1 MITDIVI
8 VSLGPGDPD
17 LLNQKTLRALR
28 ESGTLILRTGRHP
41 LASWLKENS
50 ISFSTLDFLYEESD
64 DFDLLNEKAADL
76 LISQAKSGPV
86 VYAVPDAATDR
97 TVRALLRKKAESV
110 SAQIIPGVS
119 LYDAHLSSVLS
130 FFQDNA
136 VTAVPADELSDSF
149 HYDPNTSLLITE
161 LDNPILAG
169 QVKLFLSDA
178 LGDEHDVYLLLDGN
192 KPLCLPLYELD
203 RQEGLDHRSA
213 VLVPGSGLLERS
225 RFSFGD
231 LEALMEKLR
240 SPDGCPWDRIQTH
253 ESLRP
258 YMIEEAWECVTCIDQ
273 DDPDHLCEE
282 LGDLLF
288 QVVFHASV
296 GRSFGEFSLH
306 DVVTAICSKMIHRHP
321 HVFGSRDLKDPDS
334 VRAVW
339 EQLKQEE
346 TGNRSVISSLEDVS
360 SGLPSLKYAAKTMKK
375 LKGTSAV
382 RSDAEDVLADIEE
395 ITSSLRSGS
404 VAGDSGLLLGRLLLL
419 CSELCFIL
427 GSDSELILHQ
437 AVDRMKSR
445 LKSVDK
451 EAKND
456 GKSLEHLTFEELGV
470 YLSHVEDEIE

>member
-17 LLNQKTLRALR
+17 LLNQKTLRALYT
-28 ESGTLILRTGRHP
+28 SGTLILRTGRHP
-41 LASWLKENS
+41 ISSWLKEKS
-50 ISFSTLDFLYEESD
+50 ISFSTLDFLYEISD
-64 DFDLLNEKAADL
+64 DFDLLNQSVADF
-76 LISQAKSGPV
+76 LIRQAKSGPI

-97 TVRALLRKKAESV
+97 TVRALLREKPESLSV
-110 SAQIIPGVS
+110 EVVPGVS
-119 LYDAHLSSVLS
+119 LYDAHLSSSLS
-130 FFQDNA
+130 FLQDNA
-136 VTAVPADELSDSF
+136 ITAVPADELSDSF
-149 HYDPNTSLLITE
+149 HYDPNTSLLIIE
-161 LDNPILAG
+161 LDNQILAG

-178 LGDEHDVYLLLDGN
+178 LGDEHNVYLLRVGY
-192 KPLCLPLYELD
+192 KPSCVPLYELD
-203 RQEGLDHRSA
+203 RQTGIDHRSA
-213 VLVPGSGLLERS
+213 VLIPGSGLLERS

-253 ESLRP
+253 ESLRT
-258 YMIEEAWECVTCIDQ
+258 YMIEEAWECVACIDQ
-273 DDPDHLCEE
+273 EDPDHLCEE

-296 GRSFGEFSLH
+296 GRSFGEFTLH
-306 DVVTAICSKMIHRHP
+306 DVVTAICCKMIHRHP
-321 HVFGSRDLKDPDS
+321 HVFGSCNQKDPDS
-334 VRAVW
+334 VRAAW

-346 TGNRSVISSLEDVS
+346 TGNRSVISSLDDVS

-382 RSDAEDVLADIEE
+382 RSDPEAVLSDIEDL
-395 ITSSLRSGS
+395 TASLRSGS
-404 VAGDSGLLLGRLLLL
+404 VSGDSDLLGRLLIL

-437 AVDRMKSR
+437 AVDRLKSR
-445 LKSVDK
+445 LKNVDK